1 VSQQQR
7 SETEQ
12 AIAPA
17 VPSNSSGT
25 RGTTPLAA
33 PATPLSHESAPTAP
47 LDPQMPVPDAGA
59 AEADINEALQLAP
72 DPGAAEADI
81 NEALQLALADMAA
94 EQDNTPDAA
103 PDDDE
108 LLVLASPT
116 QHTPEVSE
124 EAPPA
129 DPPTPRERGSD
140 TAPLDEHRLQTFDD
154 ELLTHY
160 RTTAPVPPIVPR
172 APGSPALDT
181 AQLPSLDQGQLA
193 QRGLAFAVLRDI
205 GRQRRE
211 NQDSGFG
218 MLASLP
224 REGADLPLGLFV
236 VADGMGGHEAGGLAS
251 RLAVH
256 AVAESVVSQFMLP
269 VMEDNT
275 TTVLQ
280 TLMIEA
286 VQYANQV
293 IWEYAQQHGTDMGTT
308 CTAALLVGRALYVA
322 HVGDSRA
329 YLLEHGQLQQIT
341 TDHSMVARFVELGQ
355 ITPEQAHTH
364 PQRNQ
369 LYRAIGQQPDVVVD
383 FVYQPIGMASH
394 LLLCS
399 DGLWGML
406 TEAQLTHIM
415 QHTIWPQDTCR
426 ELIARANLAGGED
439 NITAIVVTFPVAERV
454 TL

>member
-1 VSQQQR
+1 MSQQQR

-12 AIAPA
+12 AIVPA
-17 VPSNSSGT
+17 VPSDQSGT

-33 PATPLSHESAPTAP
+33 PSAPSPQQPAPAATAP
-47 LDPQMPVPDAGA
+47 LDPQLLAPDAAA
-59 AEADINEALQLAP
+59 AEADIA
-72 DPGAAEADI
+72 DIADI

-94 EQDNTPDAA
+94 EQDDAPDAVA
-103 PDDDE
+103 DDE
-108 LLVLASPT
+108 ALLVLTSPT

-129 DPPTPRERGSD
+129 DPPTLRERGGD
-140 TAPLDEHRLQTFDD
+140 TAPLDEHRLHTPDD

-160 RTTAPVPPIVPR
+160 RTTTPAPPAAPP
-172 APGSPALDT
+172 APNSDPPPDTNRLSPLEQVQP
-181 AQLPSLDQGQLA
+181 AQQ
-193 QRGLAFAVLRDI
+193 GLAFAVLRDI

-218 MLASLP
+218 MLSSLP

-293 IWEYAQQHGTDMGTT
+293 IWEHAQQHGTDMGTT

-329 YLLEHGQLQQIT
+329 YLLEHGQLQQLT

-383 FVYQPIGMASH
+383 FVYQPIGTASH

-406 TEAQLTHIM
+406 TDAQLTHVM
-415 QHTIWPQDTCR
+415 QHTIWPQDTCH

-439 NITAIVVTFPVAERV
+439 NITAIVVTFPIAERV
-454 TL
+454 TP

>member
-1 VSQQQR
+1 ML
-7 SETEQ
+7 
-12 AIAPA
+12 
-17 VPSNSSGT
+17 
-25 RGTTPLAA
+25 LAA
-33 PATPLSHESAPTAP
+33 SSAPLPPQPAATAP
-47 LDPQMPVPDAGA
+47 LDPQQLGPAAAA
-59 AEADINEALQLAP
+59 AEADF
-72 DPGAAEADI
+72 

-94 EQDNTPDAA
+94 EQADAPDAVA
-103 PDDDE
+103 DDE
-108 LLVLASPT
+108 ALLVLASPT
-116 QHTPEVSE
+116 QHTPEVRE

-129 DPPTPRERGSD
+129 DPLTSPERGGD
-140 TAPLDEHRLQTFDD
+140 TAPLHEHRLHAPAN

-160 RTTAPVPPIVPR
+160 RTTPPTLSAAAPARDKASLPDTNR
-172 APGSPALDT
+172 LSPLEH
-181 AQLPSLDQGQLA
+181 GQLV
-193 QRGLAFAVLRDI
+193 QQGLAFAMLRDI

-256 AVAESVVSQFMLP
+256 AVAEAVVSQFMLP

-286 VQYANQV
+286 VQHANRV
-293 IWEYAQQHGTDMGTT
+293 IWAHAQRHGTDMGTT

-329 YLLEHGQLQQIT
+329 YLLEHGQLQQLT

-355 ITPEQAHTH
+355 ITPEQAHSH

-369 LYRAIGQQPDVVVD
+369 LYRAIGQQPDVMVD

-406 TEAQLTHIM
+406 TEAQLTHVM
-415 QHTIWPQDTCR
+415 QHTIWPQDICH

-439 NITAIVVTFPVAERV
+439 NITAIVVTFPIVQRV